1 MKKVNVINYVVT
13 RYKIDSKNEK
23 FFCQTLNTLQT
34 DDEISRLS
42 YLSARGGK
50 ISLTRYLAFYI
61 INQEQL

>member
-1 MKKVNVINYVVT
+1 MEKVNVINYVVT
-13 RYKIDSKNEK
+13 RDKIDSKNEK

>member
-1 MKKVNVINYVVT
+1 MKKVNVINYVVA
-13 RYKIDSKNEK
+13 RYKIDSKNQK
-23 FFCQTLNTLQT
+23 FFYQTLNTLQT

-50 ISLTRYLAFYI
+50 ISLTRYLASYI